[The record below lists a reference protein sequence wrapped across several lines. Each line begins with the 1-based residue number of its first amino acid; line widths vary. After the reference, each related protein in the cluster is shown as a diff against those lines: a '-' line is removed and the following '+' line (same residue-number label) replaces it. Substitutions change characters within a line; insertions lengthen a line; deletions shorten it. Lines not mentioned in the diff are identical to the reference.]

1 MQMLCRKNKFKVINV
16 SVNLWET
23 FFFFS
28 VFEKKQAKRI
38 MTNPKP
44 PSNGPPPSMVV
55 GDHYRVWSLTGQGFL
70 TFIPTDG
77 AKKEKNADCSGTGKE
92 TSSE

>member
-1 MQMLCRKNKFKVINV
+1 MLALTSGK
-16 SVNLWET
+16 L
-23 FFFFS
+23 FFS
-28 VFEKKQAKRI
+28 VFEKQAKRI

-44 PSNGPPPSMVV
+44 SSNGPEPSKVV

-77 AKKEKNADCSGTGKE
+77 ATKEKNDDGSGTGKE
-92 TSSE
+92 NSSE